1 MASIDVGKVAPLALG
16 GNVFGWTADEA
27 VSFRLMDGFV
37 AAGGQMID
45 TADSYSAWVPGHV
58 GGESETVI
66 GKWLKSSRKRDEV
79 VIASKVGFL
88 EGLAP
93 EVVAKA
99 CDASLKRLGTDID
112 LYYLHTDDQKVPL
125 ADSLGAFDALVK
137 AGKVRAIGLSN
148 FTPGR
153 IDEVMATC
161 EAEGLT
167 KPVALQPWYNLVER
181 ARYEDELEAC
191 VRKHDL
197 AVFTY
202 YSIANGFLAGK
213 YRSKDDLSKSPRG
226 LRNIA
231 YLEGRG
237 PKVLEAM
244 DAIAGE
250 TGAPLATIALAWLG
264 SRPTVTAPIASATSL
279 AQLSELTASLTLELS
294 EAQLAALDAASA

>member
-1 MASIDVGKVAPLALG
+1 MTIEIDKVAPLALG
-16 GNVFGWTADEA
+16 GNVFGWTADA
-27 VSFRLMDGFV
+27 ATSFALMDGFV

-58 GGESETVI
+58 GGESETVL
-66 GKWLKSSRKRDEV
+66 GEWLKASGKRNEV

-93 EVVAKA
+93 EVVRRA
-99 CDASLKRLGTDID
+99 CEGSLKRLGTEID

-125 ADSLGAFDALVK
+125 ADTLGAFDALVRE
-137 AGKVRAIGLSN
+137 GKVRRIGLSN
-148 FTPGR
+148 FTSER

-161 EAEGLT
+161 ETEGFA

-181 ARYEDELEAC
+181 TRYEEGLADAAA
-191 VRKHDL
+191 RHGL

-213 YRSKDDLSKSPRG
+213 YRSKVDLSKSPRG

-237 PKVLEAM
+237 PAVLAAM
-244 DAIAGE
+244 DAISAE
-250 TGAPLATIALAWLG
+250 TGAPLATIALAWLAAQ
-264 SRPTVTAPIASATSL
+264 PTVTAPIASATSE
-279 AQLSELTASLTLELS
+279 AQLAELTASLSLTLTS
-294 EAQLAALDAASA
+294 EQLETLDAASAG